1 MDISS
6 RIVASYF
13 VQQNSMVRIS
23 TDLRKSHEWRVILRN
38 LSDALHPNRHA
49 SLWRRR
55 LAHQLRFIERPQYPY
70 LDSESQLRS
79 FFPDIDLSSD
89 SVCIDIG
96 ANEGWVSAVLGR
108 SGATVISYEPNP
120 WALSRAAKRLKHL
133 PNVHVVPA
141 AVSGKGGLKCL
152 FFPKEYSRAPE
163 LHSGS
168 ASIIGSNSAVSESE
182 YVRVWSV
189 SMAEVLDQ
197 HERIEFLKIDA
208 EGAEA
213 EMWPA
218 IEENVGKIKFLAIET
233 HERLLGEESDDWVAS
248 AQQFISR
255 NSLENQWRLDW
266 P

>member
-1 MDISS
+1 M
-6 RIVASYF
+6 
-13 VQQNSMVRIS
+13 
-23 TDLRKSHEWRVILRN
+23 RK
-38 LSDALHPNRHA
+38 LSDVIHPNKHS

-55 LAHQLRFIERPQYPY
+55 LAHQLRFFERPEYPY
-70 LDSESQLRS
+70 LDTENQLRS
-79 FFPDIDLSSD
+79 FFPNLNLSSE

-96 ANEGWVSAVLGR
+96 ANEGWVSAVLGQ

-120 WALSRAAKRLKHL
+120 WALSRAAKLLRHL
-133 PNVHVVPA
+133 PNVHLVPA
-141 AVSGKGGLKCL
+141 AVSGKGGLKNL
-152 FFPKEYSRAPE
+152 FFPDEYSRAPE

-168 ASIIGSNSAVSESE
+168 ASIIGSNSAVSEE
-182 YVRVWSV
+182 KYVRVWSV

-208 EGAEA
+208 EGAES

-218 IEENVGKIKFLAIET
+218 IEQNVGKIKWLAVET
-233 HERLLGEESDDWVAS
+233 HERLLGEESEDWLSS

>member
-1 MDISS
+1 M
-6 RIVASYF
+6 
-13 VQQNSMVRIS
+13 
-23 TDLRKSHEWRVILRN
+23 RK
-38 LSDALHPNRHA
+38 LSDAINPNRHS

-55 LAHQLRFIERPQYPY
+55 LAHQLRFFERPNYPY
-70 LDSESQLRS
+70 WDTENLLRS
-79 FFPDIDLSSD
+79 FFPNVNLSSE
-89 SVCIDIG
+89 SICIDIG
-96 ANEGWVSAVLGR
+96 ANEGWVSAVLGQ

-141 AVSGKGGLKCL
+141 AVSGKGGLKNL

-168 ASIIGSNSAVSESE
+168 ASIIGSNSAVSEDE

-197 HERIEFLKIDA
+197 HERIEFLKIDC
-208 EGAEA
+208 EGAES

-218 IEENVGKIKFLAIET
+218 IEQNVGKIKFLAVET
-233 HERLLGEESDDWVAS
+233 HERLLEEESEDWLAR